1 MLNYHYML
9 QLVPYLIGYIPLTL
23 EIAVAS
29 MFFALILA
37 ILIAVIRV
45 LRIPVLNQL
54 TLVFV
59 SFFRG
64 TPILVQ
70 LFLFYYGLPQLFSS
84 LTSING
90 IEAAILG
97 LSLNYAAYMSESIRA
112 AITGVER
119 SQTDAAL
126 SIGMTQ
132 SQLMCRIVLPQA
144 FRVAV
149 PTLVNYFIDVIKSTS
164 LAFTLGVT
172 ELMSAAQK
180 EAASNFLYFETF
192 LTVAIIYWIMV
203 EILSFAQRWLEHKL
217 NHAYSH

>member
-37 ILIAVIRV
+37 VLIAVIRV
-45 LRIPVLNQL
+45 LRIPVLNQI

-70 LFLFYYGLPQLFSS
+70 LFLFYYGLPQLFAS

-119 SQTDAAL
+119 SQVDAAL

-132 SQLMCRIVLPQA
+132 SQLMRRIVLPQA

-217 NHAYSH
+217 NHAYSR